1 MSDAPEST
9 AVTEP
14 SAREEWASA
23 LVERLDAQGFTV
35 EFDTV
40 HITVDPSAWVGTIVA
55 AIEELP
61 LFSWLSAIDWSK
73 EVAIGEEVENPDE
86 LVERFDV
93 LCRLSSVETDDG
105 AIFVSSI
112 PKDDPVIGS
121 LTPHIGGAEWHE
133 RETHEMFGIMF
144 EGNTNLTPLY
154 LPDDFV
160 GHPLLKSY
168 RLLAR
173 DVKPWPGEVDVEDMP
188 AADTA
193 ESGEGGESG

>member
-14 SAREEWASA
+14 SAREEWAAA

-93 LCRLSSVETDDG
+93 
-105 AIFVSSI
+105 
-112 PKDDPVIGS
+112 
-121 LTPHIGGAEWHE
+121 
-133 RETHEMFGIMF
+133 
-144 EGNTNLTPLY
+144 
-154 LPDDFV
+154 
-160 GHPLLKSY
+160 
-168 RLLAR
+168 
-173 DVKPWPGEVDVEDMP
+173 
-188 AADTA
+188 
-193 ESGEGGESG
+193 